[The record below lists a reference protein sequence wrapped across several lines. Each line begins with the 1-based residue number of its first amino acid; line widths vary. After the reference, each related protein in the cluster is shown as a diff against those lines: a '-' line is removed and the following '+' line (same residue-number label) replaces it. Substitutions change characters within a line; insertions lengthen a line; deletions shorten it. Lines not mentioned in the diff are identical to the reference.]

1 MGHVKQ
7 DSMPVIRELSAF
19 DRHSGNLLE
28 RLVFNHRALFMLV
41 MTLATLVLGYM
52 GATRLALA
60 PSAGTVAAVRPAGP
74 QGPAADG
81 CWEEAPR
88 GAGVPRRVRLPKQLG
103 GLCTA
108 GDAEERQIAAA
119 AALLLRAVLLQ
130 PGPGEPWREAARGRR
145 AASPPLARALRV

>member
-28 RLVFNHRALFMLV
+28 RLVFNHRALFMLA

-60 PSAGTVAAVRPAGP
+60 PSFEKMIPQSQPYIKNFLENRDSLRGLGNSVRVVV
-74 QGPAADG
+74 
-81 CWEEAPR
+81 ENTR
-88 GAGVPRRVRLPKQLG
+88 GDIFDPDYLSVLKRVNDELFLTEGV
-103 GLCTA
+103 
-108 GDAEERQIAAA
+108 D
-119 AALLLRAVLLQ
+119 RA
-130 PGPGEPWREAARGRR
+130 WM
-145 AASPPLARALRV
+145 